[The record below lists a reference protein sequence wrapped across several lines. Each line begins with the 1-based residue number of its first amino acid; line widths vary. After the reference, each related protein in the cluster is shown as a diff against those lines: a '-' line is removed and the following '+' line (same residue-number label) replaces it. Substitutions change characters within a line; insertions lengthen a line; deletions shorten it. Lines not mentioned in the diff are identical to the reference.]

1 MQWLMTLRI
10 ALRALARNKLRA
22 FLTML
27 GIIIGVG
34 AVIAMVAIGEGAKS
48 TIRSQIASLGTN
60 VLVVLPGSNNQGG
73 VRFGTGNVNTLV
85 DGDARAIV
93 RELPS
98 VSFASPVLRRPEQ
111 VVAGNLNWGTLV
123 QGVAPEFQLI
133 RDWEVVEGRFLHE
146 GDIDSAAKVAV
157 IGQTVARRLFGNDD
171 PLDAVIRIRSI
182 PFRVVGVLGAKGQ
195 SGQGTDQ
202 DDTIMIPYT
211 TMQKRLMRITWVH
224 SIVVKAVSA
233 ERVDE
238 AEEQITLLL
247 RQRHRIGPDRDD
259 DFTVR
264 NLSDIAEAAQSTARV
279 MAVLLGSVASISLL
293 VGGIGI
299 MNIMLVSVT
308 ERTREIG
315 IRMAVG
321 ARGRDIM
328 LQFLVEAVV
337 MAATGGLIG
346 ILLGIGSSQ
355 VLKLWANWPTLI
367 SPAIVAVAFLF
378 SGAVGVF
385 FGFYPAKKAANL
397 DPIEALRYE

>member
-1 MQWLMTLRI
+1 MWFMTFRI
-10 ALRALARNKLRA
+10 ALRALGRNKLRS

-34 AVIAMVAIGEGAKS
+34 AVIAMVAIGEGAKA

-60 VLVVLPGSNNQGG
+60 VLIILPGTLSQGG
-73 VRFGTGNVNTLV
+73 VRTGSGGVNTLT
-85 DGDARAIV
+85 DGDAKAIA
-93 RELPS
+93 REIPAVAF
-98 VSFASPVLRRPEQ
+98 VSPALRRGEQ

-123 QGVAPEFQLI
+123 QGVAPDIQQI
-133 RDWEVVEGRFLHE
+133 RDWQVAEGRFLHD

-157 IGQTVARRLFGNDD
+157 LGRTVADNLFGNDD
-171 PLDAVIRIRSI
+171 PIDAVVRIRNI
-182 PFRVVGVLGAKGQ
+182 PFRVVGILAAKGQ
-195 SGQGTDQ
+195 SSGGTDQ
-202 DDTIMIPYT
+202 DDTVMIPYT
-211 TMQKRLMRITWVH
+211 TMQKRLLRITNVQTIMV
-224 SIVVKAVSA
+224 SAVSA
-233 ERVDE
+233 ERVEE
-238 AEEQITLLL
+238 AQEQMTLLL

-259 DFTVR
+259 DFTIR
-264 NLSDIAEAAQSTARV
+264 NLSDIAEAASSTAQV
-279 MAVLLGSVASISLL
+279 MAVLLGTVASISLL

-308 ERTREIG
+308 ERTHEIG

-337 MAATGGLIG
+337 MAATGGSIG
-346 ILLGIGSSQ
+346 ILLGIGTSE
-355 VLKLWANWPTLI
+355 VLKLWAQWPTLV
-367 SPAIVAVAFLF
+367 SPSIVAVAFFF

-385 FGFYPAKKAANL
+385 FGFYPAKKASTL